1 MSLLRGEAGRHVAVS
16 SQWRCMVL
24 TSSPRDDPHGGG
36 DGEPWAG
43 GVAHPRGAVRRGWH
57 GGAVSST
64 VLSGA
69 PLLAPPSTRDWHL
82 VQSFEVTDGT
92 GVEVWMVL
100 QG

>member
-1 MSLLRGEAGRHVAVS
+1 MVGEMASHGLVG
-16 SQWRCMVL
+16 WL
-24 TSSPRDDPHGGG
+24 TLG
-36 DGEPWAG
+36 
-43 GVAHPRGAVRRGWH
+43 GAVRRGWH